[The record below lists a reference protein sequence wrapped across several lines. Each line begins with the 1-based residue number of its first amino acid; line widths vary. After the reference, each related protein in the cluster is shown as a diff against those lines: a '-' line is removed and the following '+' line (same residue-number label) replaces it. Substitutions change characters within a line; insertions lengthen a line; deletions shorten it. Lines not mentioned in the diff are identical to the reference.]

1 MSCAIVVL
9 LLLHLSFLCF
19 GLLVWPD
26 LDPMVF
32 VIIYAPWLISKG
44 LDHPYLHVY
53 ACLLLCFILVLD
65 DDAQKINRLDDSGL
79 NDLEGLKKEN
89 KESKETGVNRSQP
102 LR

>member
-1 MSCAIVVL
+1 
-9 LLLHLSFLCF
+9 
-19 GLLVWPD
+19 
-26 LDPMVF
+26 MVF
-32 VIIYAPWLISKG
+32 VTVHTPWPTSNG